1 MPEVPCPIP
10 DCIYVTPDVGDA
22 TGAALIT
29 GHMMS
34 HAPPPAD
41 TRPTPSNTKLEPV
54 KRPII
59 KSEGTASEW
68 EYFLHRWEEYT
79 MATNPTG
86 PDRVQQLLEYCDPD
100 LRLGISRQA
109 GTSMAGYTADQALQ
123 AIKLLAVRAENIEVA
138 TDALLAMKQD
148 RDELIRS
155 FATGQAATCQLTEAC
170 PTCHRDISFSERIQR
185 HVIIRGLADTQ
196 IRREMMSENDA
207 DKSLKRLIATVES
220 KEAGNRAHSH
230 YSPHDS
236 SALDASS

>member
-1 MPEVPCPIP
+1 
-10 DCIYVTPDVGDA
+10 
-22 TGAALIT
+22 
-29 GHMMS
+29 
-34 HAPPPAD
+34 
-41 TRPTPSNTKLEPV
+41 
-54 KRPII
+54 
-59 KSEGTASEW
+59 
-68 EYFLHRWEEYT
+68 

-196 IRREMMSENDA
+196 IRREMIDA
-207 DKSLKRLIATVES
+207 DKSLKRLIATVKS